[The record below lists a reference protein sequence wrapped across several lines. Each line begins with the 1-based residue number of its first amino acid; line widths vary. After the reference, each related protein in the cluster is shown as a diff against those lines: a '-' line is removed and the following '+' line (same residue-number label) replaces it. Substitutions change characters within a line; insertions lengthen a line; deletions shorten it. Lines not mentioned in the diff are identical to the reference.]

1 MTSRAANGYDAGRLS
16 MEKRKEMRIKK
27 RILSSLEDK
36 PAIIV
41 DMSQGG
47 IKISMNRP
55 PRNQSVDIKLQIGNN
70 KVITL
75 KGDVRWITRMASR
88 QSSSDI
94 GIAIREA
101 PEEYYQLLSVSS

>member
-1 MTSRAANGYDAGRLS
+1 

-41 DMSQGG
+41 DISHGG

-55 PRNQSVDIKLQIGNN
+55 PRNQNVDVKLQVGD
-70 KVITL
+70 KVIIL
-75 KGDVRWITRMASR
+75 KGDVRWITRMVSSR
-88 QSSSDI
+88 SNNQI

-101 PEEYYQLLSVSS
+101 PPEYYELLGTPG

>member
-1 MTSRAANGYDAGRLS
+1 

-27 RILSSLEDK
+27 RMLSSLEDK

-55 PRNQSVDIKLQIGNN
+55 PKSQNVDIKLQIGG
-70 KVITL
+70 KVISL
-75 KGDVRWITRMASR
+75 KGDVRWITRMVSTQASNN
-88 QSSSDI
+88 I

-101 PEEYYQLLSVSS
+101 PPEYYELLSSSG

>member
-1 MTSRAANGYDAGRLS
+1 
-16 MEKRKEMRIKK
+16 MEKRREMRVKR

-41 DMSQGG
+41 DMSASGVQ
-47 IKISMNRP
+47 ISMNRP
-55 PRNQSVDIKLQIGNN
+55 PRDQNVDIKLQIDG

-75 KGDVRWITRMASR
+75 KGDVRWIARVPTSHSANN
-88 QSSSDI
+88 I

-101 PEEYYQLLSVSS
+101 PPEYYRFLSLGH

>member
-1 MTSRAANGYDAGRLS
+1 
-16 MEKRKEMRIKK
+16 MEKRREMRVKR

-41 DMSQGG
+41 DMSASG
-47 IKISMNRP
+47 IQISMNRP
-55 PRNQSVDIKLQIGNN
+55 PRDQNVDIKLQIDG

-75 KGDVRWITRMASR
+75 KGDVRWIARVPTSHSANN
-88 QSSSDI
+88 I

-101 PEEYYQLLSVSS
+101 PPEYYRFLSLGH

>member
-1 MTSRAANGYDAGRLS
+1 
-16 MEKRKEMRIKK
+16 MEKRREMRIKK
-27 RILSSLEDK
+27 RVLSSLEDK

-41 DMSQGG
+41 DMSEGG

-55 PRNQSVDIKLQIGNN
+55 PSNQNVDIKLQFGG

-75 KGDVRWITRMASR
+75 KGDVRWIARMPGN
-88 QSSSDI
+88 QSSNNI

-101 PEEYYQLLSVSS
+101 PPEYYQMLSAPG